1 MIKKS
6 IRAIL
11 TITLLYFIYGE
22 TGWATMLALLLIAV
36 KAEVLKRIIEDLFE
50 IIKGETRQ

>member
-11 TITLLYFIYGE
+11 TITLLYFVFAE
-22 TGWATMLALLLIAV
+22 TGWATTLALLFIAI
-36 KAEVLKRIIEDLFE
+36 KAEVLGRIIEDLFG
-50 IIKGETRQ
+50 IIKRRN